1 MVKNNLTWVRQN
13 MPLSNGILM
22 CFVEPRYLQNK
33 QNNVK
38 KTEAKTW
45 TDNVSLAG
53 VSLDT

>member
-1 MVKNNLTWVRQN
+1 